1 MVPDAGPAPRLT
13 CQARVA
19 GARVAVLAGVAS
31 VLLTARWISSD
42 KPGSDF
48 VLPRTLRETQRPVTP
63 AQPTQTPQG
72 YPRESG
78 RSASSSSFAFLG
90 MCAACGVQ
98 IVSRVTRSGK
108 FNRKPSKQT
117 DWNHPRLGYRI
128 KGAPGWNGSPHTW
141 TDPIRWVHRFRRR
154 IHIRRKVEG
163 TPARPRLAI
172 YRSHMHMHAS
182 VIDDTHG
189 TGITMVQVTSKQTP
203 SLEKLRE
210 KQGCE
215 KGGEKTWSVEAAEI
229 VGEEIAK
236 QCLDKG
242 ITMVVF
248 DRGGFR
254 YEGRVKA
261 LAEAARS
268 GGLQF

>member
-1 MVPDAGPAPRLT
+1 MAPMSGI
-13 CQARVA
+13 CQGQVCAVQARAAV
-19 GARVAVLAGVAS
+19 ARVAVLAGV
-31 VLLTARWISSD
+31 LLAARWISRD
-42 KPGSDF
+42 AMPMETDF
-48 VLPRTLRETQRPVTP
+48 VLPSPRQPLPMTAPVQSTQ
-63 AQPTQTPQG
+63 AF
-72 YPRESG
+72 PRDG
-78 RSASSSSFAFLG
+78 RSAWSSSFAFLG

-98 IVSRVTRSGK
+98 IVSRVTRGGK

-182 VIDDTHG
+182 VIDDTSG
-189 TGITMVQVTSKQTP
+189 TGITMVQVTSKQSP